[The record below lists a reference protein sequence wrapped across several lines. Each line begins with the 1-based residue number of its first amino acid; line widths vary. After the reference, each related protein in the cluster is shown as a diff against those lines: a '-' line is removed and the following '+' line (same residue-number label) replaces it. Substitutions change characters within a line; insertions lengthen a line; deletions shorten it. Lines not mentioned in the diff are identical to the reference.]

1 MRILAIYKGLWQ
13 TLLVVKESNLD
24 ATTLPT
30 KDLINLKNK
39 GEKGLIPF

>member
-30 KDLINLKNK
+30 NLINLKNK